1 MVIASAHDAYDAY
14 DAYALTNKQTRDF
27 DTHWHVEDPV
37 QTCSKDSD
45 WTQFLSLGGSVSEFF
60 SCGHIIP

>member
-27 DTHWHVEDPV
+27 DTH
-37 QTCSKDSD
+37 
-45 WTQFLSLGGSVSEFF
+45 
-60 SCGHIIP
+60 